1 MVLKMVNINEGEH
14 RWTRKL
20 YMTLQLVIL
29 EYELDDGNENE
40 CAWTMRM
47 KAV

>member
-1 MVLKMVNINEGEH
+1 MKVNTDEQE
-14 RWTRKL
+14 KL
-20 YMTLQLVIL
+20 YMTLQLLIL